1 MECFVYKM
9 LYSENE
15 IKQISKSWFLYIFCI
30 VSCVHFATNVSP
42 DLRTFIFRF
51 LTLFKCDSQRRFK
64 EENRVMNRGREIHN
78 VSYSVYTCVIYLHIM
93 GNVYNMKIMLGDTIK
108 IKMIYYYIICNKI
121 ALVNQRIKLIAI
133 HSIS

>member
-15 IKQISKSWFLYIFCI
+15 IEQISKSWFLYIFCI

-42 DLRTFIFRF
+42 DLGTFIYRL

-93 GNVYNMKIMLGDTIK
+93 GNVYNIKIMLGDTIK
-108 IKMIYYYIICNKI
+108 IKMIYYI
-121 ALVNQRIKLIAI
+121 VSVIKEHL
-133 HSIS
+133 